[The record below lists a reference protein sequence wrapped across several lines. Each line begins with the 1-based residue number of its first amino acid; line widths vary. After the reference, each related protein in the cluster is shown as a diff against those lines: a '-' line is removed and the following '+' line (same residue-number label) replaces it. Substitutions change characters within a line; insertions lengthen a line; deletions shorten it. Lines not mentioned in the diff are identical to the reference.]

1 MRSKLMHY
9 NSKVD
14 PMKKISLLLI
24 TFFLSFNLV
33 ATPRVIPNAPAIGAT
48 GYLLVDFDSGKVLAE
63 NNSEKTLAPA
73 SLTKMM
79 TSYIIA
85 QEIKSGNL
93 NLTDKVTISEKAWSK
108 NFPDSSKMFIEVG
121 KQITVE
127 NLNRG
132 IIVQSG
138 NDACVAM
145 AEHIAGSED
154 AFADL
159 MNSWALQL
167 GMNNTHFVNSHGL
180 HSTEHYTTAH
190 DMAILAKAL
199 ITDVPDEYRI
209 YSEKSFKFNG
219 IVQYNRNGLLWDKS
233 LNVDGIKTGH
243 TSAAGYSLVSSATK
257 DGMRLISVVMGTKS
271 ETSRKVESKKLL
283 NWGFRF
289 FETITPYNAG
299 DQLANERIW
308 MGSQQ
313 TIRLGVALNTP
324 ITVPRGE
331 AKNLQANFIIKDEL
345 RAPINKGDKVGQ
357 VNYTIADEPIAT
369 YDLVALEAV
378 EEGGLFRRFIDYI
391 NLLFIGW
398 FA

>member
-1 MRSKLMHY
+1 
-9 NSKVD
+9 
-14 PMKKISLLLI
+14 MKKIGLLLI
-24 TFFLSFNLV
+24 TFVLSFNV
-33 ATPRVIPNAPAIGAT
+33 IATPRIIPNAPAIAAR
-48 GYLLVDFDSGKVLAE
+48 GYLLIDFDSGKVLAE
-63 NNSEKTLAPA
+63 NNSEERLEPA

-79 TSYIIA
+79 TSYIIGR
-85 QEIKSGNL
+85 EIKSGNL
-93 NLTDKVTISEKAWSK
+93 NPTDKVTISEKAWSK

-121 KQITVE
+121 KEVTVE
-127 NLNRG
+127 DLNRG

-145 AEHIAGSED
+145 AEHIAGSEG

-159 MNSWALQL
+159 MNTWALQL

-180 HSTEHYTTAH
+180 HAEGHYTTAL

-199 ITDVPDEYRI
+199 ITDVPDEYHF

-243 TSAAGYSLVSSATK
+243 TSDAGYSLVSSATK
-257 DGMRLISVVMGTKS
+257 EGMRLISVVMGTKS
-271 ETSRKVESKKLL
+271 ETARKVESKKLL

-313 TIRLGVALNTP
+313 TIRLGVAVNTP
-324 ITVPRGE
+324 ITVPRGQ
-331 AKNLQANFIIKDEL
+331 AKNLDANFVIKNEL
-345 RAPINKGDKVGQ
+345 RAPLKKGDKVGEIH
-357 VNYTIADEPIAT
+357 YSIAQEPIAT
-369 YDLVALEAV
+369 YDLIALESV
-378 EEGGLFRRFIDYI
+378 DEGGIFSRLIDYI
-391 NLLFIGW
+391 KLLFIGW